1 MAHILKRAQ
10 RLTVMASAVAAA
22 ALLYTPA
29 AGALGLMEAY
39 RAALQNDATYRSAYY
54 ASEAGK
60 ENRALGL
67 SNLLPQVSA
76 NYGLT
81 QVRNTVTQAPPLPVL
96 PQQIYAR
103 DYLSRSTGIQVRQSL
118 FNLDGYARYK
128 QGGYQADYT
137 AAQFESQQQE
147 VVSRVISAYLDTLYK
162 GDLLML
168 AKVERDVYVEQRKVN
183 DRLFEKGEGTRTD
196 MLESQARL
204 DSSEAAV
211 LEAQDALAL
220 SRTTLGSIIGGD
232 VGELDKLVPD
242 FQTRPLDSVSFEEWK
257 RIALE
262 RNPDIKTLGYGV
274 DIARLE
280 VLKARAGHAPRI
292 DLVGNYSRSAS
303 DSIQTYDQSTVSRS
317 IGIQVNIPLYSGGSV
332 NAQSRMAVANQEK
345 AKADLQIQ
353 IDKTVAELR
362 KDFDFMLSAIT
373 RVNALQKAVA
383 SSELLIKATQQSVK
397 GGVRIN
403 LDVLNATQ
411 QLYVNKRDLAQARYN
426 YLITML
432 RMRAAAGTLS
442 EADVREIAPYFR
454 G

>member
-1 MAHILKRAQ
+1 MAHILKRTQ

-39 RAALQNDATYRSAYY
+39 RAALQNDSTYRSAYY
-54 ASEAGK
+54 ANEAGK
-60 ENRALGL
+60 ENRALGR

-81 QVRNTVTQAPPLPVL
+81 QVRNTVTQAAQPPIL

-103 DYLSRSTGIQVRQSL
+103 DYLSRSTSIQVRQGL
-118 FNLDGYARYK
+118 FNLDGWARYK
-128 QGGYQADYT
+128 EGGYQADYA
-137 AAQFESQQQE
+137 AAQFASQQQE
-147 VVSRVISAYLDTLYK
+147 VVSRVVGAYLDTLYK
-162 GDLLML
+162 GDLLTL

-183 DRLFEKGEGTRTD
+183 DHLFAKGEGTRTD

-204 DSSEAAV
+204 DSAEAAV

-220 SRTTLGSIIGGD
+220 SRTTLGAIIGGD

-242 FQTRPLDSVSFEEWK
+242 FQTRPLDGISFEAWK
-257 RIALE
+257 AIALE

-274 DIARLE
+274 DIARAE
-280 VLKARAGHAPRI
+280 VLKARAGHAPRV
-292 DLVGNYSRSAS
+292 DLVGSYSRSAA
-303 DSIQTYDQSTVSRS
+303 DSIQTYDQNTVSRS
-317 IGIQVNIPLYSGGSV
+317 IGIQVNIPIYSGGSV
-332 NAQSRMAVANQEK
+332 NAQSRQAVANQEK
-345 AKADLQIQ
+345 AKADLQVQ
-353 IDKTVAELR
+353 TEKVLTELR
-362 KDFDFMLSAIT
+362 KDYDFMLSAIT
-373 RVNALQKAVA
+373 RVDALQKAVA
-383 SSELLIKATQQSVK
+383 SSELLVKATQQSVK

-411 QLYVNKRDLAQARYN
+411 QLYTNKRDLAQARYN

-432 RMRAAAGTLS
+432 RMRSAAGTLS